1 MKARE
6 LAAMLLLAPEAEV
19 LVRGEMGN
27 ELKPLDAGAVRV
39 WQQVCCSRAHG
50 YYVAHPTED
59 VGQIRQMAAA
69 IIDVSP

>member
-19 LVRGEMGN
+19 LVRGEMGD

-39 WQQVCCSRAHG
+39 WQQVCYSRAHG

-59 VGQIRQMAAA
+59 VGQIRQLAA